1 MALRARRW
9 TLVLGLLGAI
19 LASAGFVLY
28 LRAPER
34 TVLIAALESV
44 AVACLTVFFITQ
56 FDLFR
61 EFSRRRPVRLGFNS
75 VLMVLLFAVILG
87 IINFLTARHNVRWD
101 FSETKRFTLAPQTAR
116 ALRDLPREVK
126 VTVFTNEKGQ
136 VGIYKDLLDNYQ
148 SRSSK
153 LAVEFVDPDKKPG
166 IARRYGIT
174 RLDTAVFESGKQ
186 ETRVTAPSEQEITN
200 GLLRVT
206 RDAKKN
212 IYFLSGH
219 AEHQLD
225 DSSEAGYAFLK
236 KALEQQGYTVG
247 ALSLYESK
255 MVPSDASLLVVGGP
269 KRPVLDQEQALIADY
284 VKTGGRLLVMVDPGS
299 KAGLEGLLAKWGLKI
314 DPRIVLD
321 EQKILN
327 GDLTMPVVSNYG
339 THEITQDLSGVL
351 TVFPDVRP
359 ILWDDSK
366 STEWEFHALAKS
378 STRSWASPEDKG
390 QVRFDPAKDAQGPFI
405 VAAVVTARKEPAD
418 NARRPAVLAIGDSD
432 LASNAFLNMAP
443 GNNDFVLHAVGWLA
457 EEKGLI
463 TIAPK
468 DTGFATFLVTPS
480 QAAALLTL
488 QVLALPTVCLVAG
501 IAMWRHRR
509 RL

>member
-1 MALRARRW
+1 MPRRL
-9 TLVLGLLGAI
+9 TSSLGILGAI
-19 LASAGFVLY
+19 LATAGFVLY
-28 LRAPER
+28 IRTPHR
-34 TVLIAALESV
+34 TVAIASLEAV
-44 AVACLTVFFITQ
+44 AVACLTIFLITH

-75 VLMVLLFAVILG
+75 AVIVLLFAVILG
-87 IINFLTARHNVRWD
+87 ILNFLAARHDVRWD

-116 ALRDLPREVK
+116 ALHDLPRDVK
-126 VTVFTNEKGQ
+126 ITVFTNEKGQ
-136 VGIYKDLLDNYQ
+136 SGLYKDLLDNYQ
-148 SRSSK
+148 ARSSK
-153 LAVEFVDPDKKPG
+153 LAVEFVDPEKKPG
-166 IARRYGIT
+166 VARRYGIT

-186 ETRVTAPSEQEITN
+186 ETRVTAPTEQEVTN

-206 RDAKKN
+206 RDVKKN

-225 DSSEAGYAFLK
+225 DSSETGYAFLK
-236 KALEQQGYTVG
+236 KALEQQGYTVRS
-247 ALSLYESK
+247 LSLYESK
-255 MVPSDASLLVVGGP
+255 MIPPDASLLVLGGP
-269 KRPVLDQEQALIADY
+269 RRPVLNQEQALIADY
-284 VKTGGRLLVMVDPGS
+284 VKNGGRLLLMVDPGS
-299 KAGLEGLLAKWGLKI
+299 KAGLEGLMASWGLKI
-314 DPRIVLD
+314 DSRIVLD

-339 THEITQDLSGVL
+339 THEITQDLGNLL

-359 ILWDDSK
+359 IVWDDAK
-366 STEWEFHALAKS
+366 GVDWEFHALAKS

-390 QVRFDPAKDAQGPFI
+390 QVRFNPAKDAQGPFI
-405 VAAVVTARKEPAD
+405 VAAVVTARKEPAEH
-418 NARRPAVLAIGDSD
+418 ARRPAVVAIGDSD
-432 LASNAFLNMAP
+432 LASNAFLNLAP

-457 EEKGLI
+457 EEKGLL

-480 QAAALLTL
+480 QAAALLAL

-501 IAMWRHRR
+501 IAMWRYRR